1 MYNKPRNNNTQK
13 PKIQQNSEVGKEQVL
28 ANEAPRVAKSRIQDG
43 SQNLLY
49 RRHEKSYIWD
59 VAPENEMRNAKYLQ
73 IAHKKRALGSCLLDS
88 TNIYII
94 RKHTDNPKLPKLGR
108 PKLNK
113 RK

>member
-1 MYNKPRNNNTQK
+1 MYKQRINNNTQK

-28 ANEAPRVAKSRIQDG
+28 ANEAPSVAKSRIQDG

-73 IAHKKRALGSCLLDS
+73 IAHSQTQKKRVLGSCLLES
-88 TNIYII
+88 TEIYN
-94 RKHTDNPKLPKLGR
+94 TQA
-108 PKLNK
+108 
-113 RK
+113 